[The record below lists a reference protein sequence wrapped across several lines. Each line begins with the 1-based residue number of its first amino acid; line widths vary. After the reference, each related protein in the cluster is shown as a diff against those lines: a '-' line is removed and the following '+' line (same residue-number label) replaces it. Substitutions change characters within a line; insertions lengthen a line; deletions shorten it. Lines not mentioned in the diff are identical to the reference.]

1 MAGLFDD
8 LIPAAP
14 AESSSPQASSGLFD
28 DLIPGS
34 APSSLLGT
42 VTVPVAELDAAT
54 SRTGGKGLDRLIGA
68 STGAADPA
76 RAYELRKAE
85 QEANAAEIARLS
97 QVDTDLRQAPVT
109 EFIQEDPLTKMLREQ
124 REGEARRTGRPVP
137 VSPNEIA
144 ADPIQQAEMVRQR
157 EIARAGSSFDAAQK
171 EQRKLI
177 TTQPQTQDG
186 VRNAAESAAAGIV
199 GIPAGMADAGLIVA
213 KEIAN
218 TPEAKA
224 RIDSMVRDVQQW
236 TNSIARPDAART
248 DEFGSQLAQGVGST
262 GGFFL
267 AGALGQA
274 LGLGATATTMIA
286 GALPQASQL
295 YREAEAKGATETQKW
310 LAFAGGLGLGATEA
324 LPIANAMERWAAQVP
339 GFRNVIR
346 QGAVG
351 GAEESAQEFGQSVGG
366 NAIARS
372 TFDPN
377 RSLTEGTLEAT
388 AVGGLSGAGF
398 GVAGSAATN
407 LLRQEQA
414 GEQGLRE
421 LPPPD
426 TTGLPDIPG
435 APPAQPV
442 PGRPDLPAGAMPA
455 DDFIGADPEAPPPG
469 RESTRDQLEG
479 LLNDPRS
486 ADEIRADI
494 ATQKDA
500 AERRADRFTAGLEAA
515 GIAAPVGADAAAPQT
530 PLQQAEQIVREAG
543 KGSTSLIQR
552 KLGLGYNDAARLV
565 EQLEAAGIVSAPD
578 QAGKRTILPSIEAQ
592 TGEPDAPISIRE
604 PEDVNRGAENFVI
617 QPTKQDIDAGK
628 TVKRRVEWNGF
639 QIDVETEQGE
649 ERVGVSP
656 DGIAWSAVAPAPY
669 GEIKNTKG
677 ADGDPIDIV
686 LGPNPKG
693 ATFVVDQIDPKTGK
707 FDEHKVYAGFDSE
720 QQAQQTYEASFSDGS
735 GKTRIGAVNPVSV
748 AQLRQWAA
756 NRKTDKPFSYQ
767 PPIRAG
773 LTAQQFSDLNRF
785 IMEPGQSLN
794 PAKLAPKI
802 DADPE
807 AVRAVMQRLAAA
819 GTIDMTPAGRFSR
832 PNKLEMLNILQFVAS
847 RGGVNPRAA
856 RELQD
861 LDRVFLPR
869 FGRVVRL
876 NGLSWDEL
884 QEQAAEAGY
893 QFATDGSGGMD
904 VNELIEQMRQTIAGQ
919 PVYARGDQLR
929 VLEKQDEREQAQR
942 GDDDGGEGYRQAVRA
957 AAAELDIK
965 LNPDAIDDV
974 AKQMAGQNISAAEAI
989 EYWVEEE
996 SRLAIADINERAQE
1010 RNDDE
1015 FSLPPYD
1022 EPGEAEGGSLP
1033 AESLDE
1039 GSGSGQGQPAAPAPT
1054 GERAGEDRGQEAAVE
1069 PGAEGKPQ
1077 TVIPGAE
1084 RIGQKQQAERAA
1096 DKPLRPT
1103 KPQRE
1108 AGGMFDEA
1116 QTAPQLFDDVPAA
1129 VAKMEAE
1136 VDAIER
1142 GIEPPKSAGLATIK
1156 AKREALAN
1164 ATAPEHV
1171 QGVDDRELGQIVAEF
1186 NSAQQSMAQD
1196 GEAITHLFDPPKKNE
1211 IVRLDT
1217 KAKANG
1223 MMTRE
1228 QARARI
1234 AEWKAHA
1241 QAQGDN
1247 DAIRS
1252 ENSQKVV
1259 LSLFDYTG
1267 EWSKPWEEAGY
1278 QVYRFDIQNDPEV
1291 GDVNNFSTEFFSD
1304 WFGDFDGMDIYAIL
1318 GACPCTDFASSGAR
1332 HFAAKDEDGRTVAS
1346 VKLVHQTLATIEYFK
1361 PSIWAIENPVG
1372 RIEKLGGLPP
1382 WRLSFDPN
1390 HLGDSYTKKTLI
1402 WGRFNADL
1410 PVAPVEATEGSKMW
1424 SQYGGKSQRTKNARS
1439 ATPEG
1444 FSYGFFMAN
1453 NAHDHQAMALANKF
1467 DRLDGKL
1474 IEQAIK
1480 VGVKPDA
1487 ITNAVED
1494 FYYMDLDDEAANKAI
1509 RDLMPGKP
1517 TPAQTRR
1524 EALETS
1530 APPVEDDRERQRREN
1545 VAKLDAIAQEGENK
1559 AAPSKGASNTVFT
1572 ADKAAAARARLKA
1585 KLSGSQLNSGIDP
1598 ETVQDGITLAGFHIE
1613 AGARKW
1619 ADYTKAMIADLGE
1632 VVRPYLRGWYEA
1644 IRYYPGF
1651 DAQGMSTAAEIDAAG
1666 SNTATAETPTITA
1679 RAPAEAP
1686 AESKPDQKAE
1696 KAENPV
1702 APVSGVA
1709 TSGKPEDKFRSIQI
1723 IRSGELP
1730 SWAYDGLNPE
1740 AFSDLADKMSVEEL
1754 REASTTLTKMMLG
1767 GLGKIADPSRPISDS
1782 MPLIAVMQSERDAYR
1797 DEADRRDP
1805 PNLAASN
1812 KPAFAD
1818 PLDEM
1823 RARGAKAFARGE
1835 PRIPPSELFN
1845 KKGAKEAEAWMAGYD
1860 RAMDGDAT
1868 GGVSQPQLTAPPKA
1882 KTGESSMV
1890 EDIADAFRL
1899 AFSEGKGFQTIL
1911 QARKHAEK
1919 VTRAPIQPGTE
1930 MAKIADEAIELGVVM
1945 RARDI
1950 VDEGRRDGSSEKAIY
1965 DQLVK
1970 LYEMQ
1975 PNLSVRTSTS
1985 MRDQAYSTPVPLA
1998 YIASR
2003 LAGITP
2009 QTTVYEPTAG
2019 NGALLIEAAPAKSVT
2034 NELNPDRRAALELQG
2049 FKPMSLDASA
2059 GSTGKQAREANG
2071 GKTFDVIIEN
2081 PPFGVVRDDDG
2092 KSQTYKIDDRYSTN
2106 EIDHAIV
2113 MRSLTSMK
2121 GDGRAVLIIGG
2132 VNKLMK
2138 TREARSDAY
2147 NGKAKR
2153 EFFLTL
2159 YGQYNVIDHF
2169 TVDGDLYAKQ
2179 GAGYPVD
2186 VIVINGRGRSARKVP
2201 AADVPRII
2209 TSWADLRNQL
2219 DVAKTT
2225 GPAIGEA
2232 DRPAV
2237 GSQPGRAGGIAGAD
2251 GGRVGGSRPDTAGVG
2266 GAAARPAEPA
2276 VGGSPD
2282 RGGKRPADGP
2292 AQLQPQSG
2300 AAARPESADA
2310 AGVQRRPQVAEQSQA
2325 SLFEDD
2331 TAAETQPALDAPDKP
2346 KPRQAPAAATP
2357 AAVDMSKP
2365 QVPYRPRS
2373 DAKGMDTLVPVNMQT
2388 SAQEAL
2394 DDLEK
2399 QVGDIDEY
2407 VTRELGYSSV
2417 ADMKRYLAAEQVD
2430 GVALGIYNFTKN
2442 AGLIIGDQTGIG
2454 KGRQVAS
2461 ILRWAIKNGKTPIF
2475 VTEKPN
2481 LYADMY
2487 RDLTDIGIEAMLGRP
2502 IKMFMTNSGESV
2514 PLDEDGKNT
2523 LKSPPAG
2530 PHQISMRRMAQSGDL
2545 EGHDIIFTTYA
2556 QMQTVKGE
2564 ETERQ
2569 KFLRAMAAKNG
2580 VIVVDEAHNAG
2591 GGGPAAREKV
2601 NDKGV
2606 VIINRATFVREI
2618 LGLADA
2624 ALYSSATYAKRP
2636 DVMDLYFKTD
2646 MSQAVDDI
2654 STLGD
2659 LITKG
2664 GIPMQQIVAAM
2675 LSRAGQYVRR
2685 ERSFEGIVYDTPA
2698 VEVDT
2703 DKYEEFS
2710 RNIALIQS
2718 FSENFVKAAAG
2729 NIDQRLKE
2737 DGKQITPDGS
2747 TGGAGASSTNFTA
2760 VMHNVINQLLLS
2772 MKAQAAADRAI
2783 AALKR
2788 GKKPVITLANTNE
2801 AFIDEYAE
2809 QVGANVGDAIGIRFN
2824 DVLQRYLDRSRTVT
2838 IKKPFAKKGES
2849 ERIYLSD
2856 DDLGPAGVAAYKE
2869 AKAAIAAADYDG
2881 LAVSP
2886 IDWIRAQI
2894 TRAGYTV
2901 SEITGRGLT
2910 LDYRADGQSVLKM
2923 RPGSE
2928 KSITGRR
2935 SAISGFNSGKID
2947 VLIINQSGS
2956 TGLSL
2961 HASEKV
2967 LNKNKRV
2974 MILAQAE
2981 GNIDT
2986 HMQMLGRVNRTGQV
3000 VLPDYQQLVA
3010 GIPAEKR
3017 PASILAKKMASLNA
3031 NTTGARDSAVTAKD
3045 TPDFMNAYGDRVAAS
3060 IMIENP
3066 DINRRL
3072 GEPISLDEEADTDGA
3087 MRKVTGRIPLLPL
3100 KEQEELYDLLQSE
3113 YEALIRQLEASGQ
3126 NALEAKTLEL
3136 DARTVE
3142 AATVKPGKGTASPFA
3157 DAVYFEKVDAKRLGK
3172 PMTPAQIFDTILT
3185 KFEMDDR
3192 TEIDNKPSDEARLA
3206 LLAALG
3212 RGIMKDKA
3220 GQARSA
3226 FATFK
3231 RQTVEAVKKDDAKR
3245 QMQVKLDDV
3254 QKRWEAIIDIVSPGQ
3269 GVVLKTNE
3277 GNFYGIVTDVSFSG
3291 RAKNPLAMSAWRVDV
3306 ALADPAR
3313 SMNVPFSQLYTART
3327 APEKG
3332 GDFQI
3337 EIAPVNSIGSM
3348 PLLRAFEDMQAER
3361 REDRVM
3367 VTGNILAGFD
3377 FVNGAGQIVNF
3388 TDNEGRLRQGI
3399 FMRRG
3404 FDAEKFL
3411 AKKAVVLK
3419 TARQV
3424 LTYLERVKK
3433 TIVQSSDKLVAIRMS
3448 DQGDVIITTDATRQ
3462 GGGRYFLSK
3471 KVTDAAGKDFV
3482 KVSSQMRMGLYPN
3495 RALDTIDQIIALGAS
3510 FEASDNVDVARE
3522 IAGKDDRAFSIKVTT
3537 NKTKTPSSSN
3547 VEADPIDRFTADIDR
3562 LEGSLRRRLD
3572 RLGLADVGL
3581 RLVKE
3586 LRFNFEGQSFP
3597 ASGMYLRGLIT
3608 VALDADNQQILDHE
3622 ALHALK
3628 RLGAFTEQEWRILS
3642 NRSKADWMARW
3653 NIPQAYA
3660 AFPEWAQVEEGVAH
3674 AYEAWAKD
3682 RYKVSGALQRIFQRI
3697 KNILEALRNGLTGLG
3712 FKSVDGIF
3720 RDIERGVV
3728 GKRLVRERGDP
3739 GVPSND
3745 GELFRKSIMQ
3755 TMERPTGGEAAFA
3768 LQRDPR
3774 TAAERQRVMQGFIAR
3789 GQPLDRAIRMPFDW
3803 VGGVDAEGRW
3813 NPGRWF
3819 FDQTSRIVT
3828 TAKFDPNG
3836 RMSWLNGPME
3846 IARAGLIDRHG
3857 QDPEYVQR
3865 ERKRANDE
3873 RAILMEGV
3881 EVLKTLADAK
3891 IGMAEAKVL
3900 QAILT
3905 GEPVTDADMGR
3916 LAEPIR
3922 VAIDELGQ
3930 EAVALG
3936 LLSPESYQRNRG
3948 AYLTRAYQRYEQEQ
3962 NGLVSLTN
3970 KIMGSRRKKII
3981 GNQFKG
3987 RGMFVDVDVTRLLR
4001 DDPEFQTA
4009 ARGKPVNGER
4019 FKVYQYVTENVDI
4032 DGEVTE
4038 KVTRRVYWPADRAI
4052 PSKLAGPGWRA
4063 EGTWEVR
4070 GVSGDKITI
4079 WRDYTKEERAKMGEI
4094 LDARYTIG
4102 KTYLAMAHDL
4112 ATGRF
4117 YKDISEN
4124 EEWTKS
4130 VEPDQKW
4137 VDGAKA
4143 RQLWADPEVQWV
4155 KVPMTTIGNSGG
4167 KLQWG
4172 ALAGRYVR
4180 AEIWRDINEL
4190 QTMQTPNFWRTLLTQ
4205 WKLNKTARS
4214 PVTHMNNVVSNFMFA
4229 DLADIRLQ
4237 DIKAGIQS
4245 YMNKDQNYREAL
4257 DNGAFGGDMMSVE
4270 VRDKVLKP
4278 LLDEI
4283 EAQGA
4288 TANTPAGRAKF
4299 FTRMAELIWSSWKT
4313 FDGAMLDAYRV
4324 EDELFRMA
4332 TYMRRRQLGDT
4343 AADAAN
4349 FAREQFLD
4357 YDIRAPWVRLARNTV
4372 LPFISYTYR
4381 AAPLIA
4387 RAVAHRPWKLAK
4399 YFAVAYALNA
4409 LAYAM
4414 DDESDEERERGSLRK
4429 DEQGWSW
4436 IGVPHMVRMPF
4447 RDKDGMPTF
4456 LDVRRFIP
4464 AGDIFDMG
4472 KGSSAIDIPA
4482 PIMLGGPLM
4491 LGAELFLN
4499 RQSFTGKDITN
4510 SLTDSWMDKGAKVG
4524 DWAFKAWMPNALWI
4538 PNSWSNARMMN
4549 AWNGATEADGRSYSM
4564 PLALAASV
4572 GIKLKPQDVDQG
4584 YFWQFFELKK
4594 AQQALRAEA
4603 RSFGRQLE
4611 RNIISQAQY
4620 ERSVERIVS
4629 KLGELSARGEA
4640 LAKRQGSGSAG
4651 DDTDTDDE

>member
-14 AESSSPQASSGLFD
+14 AETSSPQSSGLFD

-34 APSSLLGT
+34 GPASLLGT

-54 SRTGGKGLDRLIGA
+54 SRTGGQGLDRLIGA
-68 STGAADPA
+68 GAGAADPA
-76 RAYELRKAE
+76 QAYEKRKAE
-85 QEANAAEIARLS
+85 LEANAAEIARLS
-97 QVDTDLRQAPVT
+97 QVKTDLQQAPT
-109 EFIQEDPLTKMLREQ
+109 DEFIQEDPLTKMLREQ
-124 REGEARRTGRPVP
+124 RAGEERRTGRPVP

-144 ADPIQQAEMVRQR
+144 ADPVQQAEMVRQR

-177 TTQPQTQDG
+177 TTQPETQTG
-186 VRNAAESAAAGIV
+186 ARNAAESVAAGIV
-199 GIPAGMADAGLIVA
+199 GIPSGMADAGLIVA

-218 TPEAKA
+218 SPEAKA

-414 GEQGLRE
+414 GEQGLRD
-421 LPPPD
+421 LPQPD
-426 TTGLPDIPG
+426 ITGLPDIPG

-515 GIAAPVGADAAAPQT
+515 GIAAAVDISGDNSGLVAQAPTQ
-530 PLQQAEQIVREAG
+530 LEQAEQIVREAG

-552 KLGLGYNDAARLV
+552 KLGIGYNDAARLV

-832 PNKLEMLNILQFVAS
+832 PNKLEMLNIVQFVAS

-942 GDDDGGEGYRQAVRA
+942 GDDDGGEGYRQAVRD

-974 AKQMAGQNISAAEAI
+974 AKQMAAQNISAAEAI

-1022 EPGEAEGGSLP
+1022 EPAEAEGGGLP

-1054 GERAGEDRGQEAAVE
+1054 GERAGKDRDQEAAVE

-1077 TVIPGAE
+1077 LVIPGAE
-1084 RIGQKQQAERAA
+1084 RIGQAEQAQRGA
-1096 DKPLRPT
+1096 DKGL
-1103 KPQRE
+1103 KPKVPQKD
-1108 AGGMFDEA
+1108 AGGLFGDDA
-1116 QTAPQLFDDVPAA
+1116 ASPQLFDAPPPAPA
-1129 VAKMEAE
+1129 PAKQEAGPQKVGDNRFGDPVFEDANGKRSYVSNGITLDQGEGELTDAFRTREEAQAQRATDTAGTLVERIERWKAQDKTWAE
-1136 VDAIER
+1136 VLDLLDSKAMSTDKLREAAR
-1142 GIEPPKSAGLATIK
+1142 LWNREQATPPPKSAGLAKIK
-1156 AKREALAN
+1156 AKQEAKATEPAEGDKRLGFNPDAFPLFEDKRGVRYYVKGGIKIFEKVRMVPQRGGGMGISVDQKRE
-1164 ATAPEHV
+1164 PEFERV
-1171 QGVDDRELGQIVAEF
+1171 PQRGDFVDEVKAEVARR
-1186 NSAQQSMAQD
+1186 D
-1196 GEAITHLFDPPKKNE
+1196 GESDEAYYGRVNDAYWPIAGTPKGNEFFDQARKALEPLTDFSYVTLTKKKSDGIRSAGISLRETPIGWTYGADYSSANSGSGSSALELARRDRIYPTYEAAGRAAGAEIIEGLTRGVPAAELKALQAVIDQEFPPGPPSKA
-1211 IVRLDT
+1211 
-1217 KAKANG
+1217 AKAVADS
-1223 MMTRE
+1223 RE
-1228 QARARI
+1228 TA
-1234 AEWKAHA
+1234 
-1241 QAQGDN
+1241 
-1247 DAIRS
+1247 
-1252 ENSQKVV
+1252 
-1259 LSLFDYTG
+1259 
-1267 EWSKPWEEAGY
+1267 AG
-1278 QVYRFDIQNDPEV
+1278 R
-1291 GDVNNFSTEFFSD
+1291 
-1304 WFGDFDGMDIYAIL
+1304 
-1318 GACPCTDFASSGAR
+1318 
-1332 HFAAKDEDGRTVAS
+1332 
-1346 VKLVHQTLATIEYFK
+1346 
-1361 PSIWAIENPVG
+1361 
-1372 RIEKLGGLPP
+1372 LP
-1382 WRLSFDPN
+1382 
-1390 HLGDSYTKKTLI
+1390 I
-1402 WGRFNADL
+1402 
-1410 PVAPVEATEGSKMW
+1410 
-1424 SQYGGKSQRTKNARS
+1424 
-1439 ATPEG
+1439 
-1444 FSYGFFMAN
+1444 
-1453 NAHDHQAMALANKF
+1453 
-1467 DRLDGKL
+1467 
-1474 IEQAIK
+1474 
-1480 VGVKPDA
+1480 
-1487 ITNAVED
+1487 
-1494 FYYMDLDDEAANKAI
+1494 
-1509 RDLMPGKP
+1509 
-1517 TPAQTRR
+1517 
-1524 EALETS
+1524 
-1530 APPVEDDRERQRREN
+1530 EDDRERQRQEN
-1545 VAKLDAIAQEGENK
+1545 VAKLDAIEAE
-1559 AAPSKGASNTVFT
+1559 AAKPATGASNTVFT

-1585 KLSGSQLNSGIDP
+1585 KLSGQQLNSGIDP

-1619 ADYTKAMIADLGE
+1619 ADYTKAMLGDLGE
-1632 VVRPYLRGWYEA
+1632 AVRPYLRGWYEA
-1644 IRYYPGF
+1644 VRYYPGF
-1651 DAQGMSTAAEIDAAG
+1651 DAQGMSSAAEIEAG
-1666 SNTATAETPTITA
+1666 ETAPASTETAETTTP
-1679 RAPAEAP
+1679 
-1686 AESKPDQKAE
+1686 KAE
-1696 KAENPV
+1696 TSTAE
-1702 APVSGVA
+1702 
-1709 TSGKPEDKFRSIQI
+1709 
-1723 IRSGELP
+1723 
-1730 SWAYDGLNPE
+1730 
-1740 AFSDLADKMSVEEL
+1740 
-1754 REASTTLTKMMLG
+1754 
-1767 GLGKIADPSRPISDS
+1767 
-1782 MPLIAVMQSERDAYR
+1782 
-1797 DEADRRDP
+1797 
-1805 PNLAASN
+1805 
-1812 KPAFAD
+1812 PA
-1818 PLDEM
+1818 
-1823 RARGAKAFARGE
+1823 
-1835 PRIPPSELFN
+1835 
-1845 KKGAKEAEAWMAGYD
+1845 
-1860 RAMDGDAT
+1860 
-1868 GGVSQPQLTAPPKA
+1868 PKA

-1930 MAKIADEAIELGVVM
+1930 MAKMADEAIELGVVM

-1965 DQLVK
+1965 DQLVR

-2019 NGALLIEAAPAKSVT
+2019 NGALLIEAAPMKTVA
-2034 NELNPDRRAALELQG
+2034 NEKNPDRFRALISQG
-2049 FKPMSLDASA
+2049 FKAMNRDAA
-2059 GSTGKQAREANG
+2059 EGSTGKNARSLNDS
-2071 GKTFDVIIEN
+2071 KTFDVIIEN
-2081 PPFGVVRDDDG
+2081 PPFGVVKDDDG
-2092 KSQTYKIDDRYSTN
+2092 KSQTYKIDERYSTN

-2113 MRSLTSMK
+2113 MRSLTSMN

-2132 VNKLMK
+2132 INKLVK
-2138 TREARSDAY
+2138 TREGRSDAY

-2225 GPAIGEA
+2225 GPAIAEA

-2237 GSQPGRAGGIAGAD
+2237 GSQPDRAGGSAGAD

-2310 AGVQRRPQVAEQSQA
+2310 AGVQRRPPVAEQSQA

-2685 ERSFEGIVYDTPA
+2685 ERSFEGIVYDTPV

-2737 DGKQITPDGS
+2737 DGKQITADGS

-2986 HMQMLGRVNRTGQV
+2986 HMQMLGRVNRTGQL

-3072 GEPISLDEEADTDGA
+3072 GEPVSLDEEADTDGA

-3172 PMTPAQIFDTILT
+3172 PMTPAQIFDTILN

-3337 EIAPVNSIGSM
+3337 EIAPVNSIGSI

-3547 VEADPIDRFTADIDR
+3547 VEADPIDQFTADIDR

-3628 RLGAFTEQEWRILS
+3628 RLGAFTEQEWRILA

-3674 AYEAWAKD
+3674 AYEAWAKN

-3803 VGGVDAEGRW
+3803 VGGVDEEGRW

-3936 LLSPESYQRNRG
+3936 LLSAESYQRNRG

-3987 RGMFVDVDVTRLLR
+3987 RGMFVDVDVARLLR

-4052 PSKLAGPGWRA
+4052 PSKLSGPGWRA

-4117 YKDISEN
+4117 YKDIAEN

-4313 FDGAMLDAYRV
+4313 FDGVMLDAYRV

-4343 AADAAN
+4343 AADAAS

-4499 RQSFTGKDITN
+4499 RQAFTGKDITN
-4510 SLTDSWMDKGAKVG
+4510 SLTDSWMDKSAKVG

-4538 PNSWSNARMMN
+4538 PNSWSNTRMMN

-4584 YFWQFFELKK
+4584 YFWQFFELRK

-4620 ERSVERIVS
+4620 DRSVERIVS

-4640 LAKRQGSGSAG
+4640 LAKRQGGGSAG